1 MELFLPIAEM
11 SVHWLAILGMGFA
24 IGFLSGMFGIGGGF
38 LLTPALMFYGIP
50 PAVAVATGT
59 CPLTAVSVSGVL
71 TNAKRNA
78 VDYQLGAVLVA
89 GGAVG
94 SLLGVQLFGWLQRL
108 GQIETV
114 IALSYVL
121 LLGAV
126 GGLMLNESARTLR
139 HRNADKAA
147 PPLPGL
153 HAWILRLPFKRQ
165 FTESHLYI
173 SVLPPAVL
181 GLAVGVLSA
190 VLGVGG
196 GFLLVPAMI
205 YFLKVPTN
213 IAIGTSMFQLLFVS
227 AMATIFQAA
236 TNYSVDIVLAL
247 ILILGGVAG
256 VQYGVQ
262 SGARLRGVQLRF
274 LLALL
279 ILAVAAKLAFD
290 LFVTPQDLYSLQVRP

>member
-50 PAVAVATGT
+50 PSVAVATGT
-59 CPLTAVSVSGVL
+59 CQLTAVSVSGVL
-71 TNAKRNA
+71 ANARRNA
-78 VDYQLGAVLVA
+78 VDYQLGGVLVA

-94 SLLGVQLFGWLQRL
+94 SLLGVLLFGWLQRL

-114 IALSYVL
+114 IVLSYVL

-126 GGLMLNESARTLR
+126 GTLMLKESARAVR
-139 HRNADKAA
+139 HQDVDKAVPA
-147 PPLPGL
+147 LPWL
-153 HAWILRLPFKRQ
+153 QDWIARLPFKRQ
-165 FTESHLYI
+165 FSESHLYL
-173 SVLPPAVL
+173 SVLPPMAL
-181 GLAVGVLSA
+181 GMAVGLLSA

-213 IAIGTSMFQLLFVS
+213 IAIGTSMFQILFVS
-227 AMATIFQAA
+227 AMATMLQSA

-256 VQYGVQ
+256 VQYGVR
-262 SGARLRGVQLRF
+262 SGAKLRGVQLRF

-279 ILAVAAKLAFD
+279 VLGVAVKLAID
-290 LFVTPQDLYSLQVRP
+290 LFVTPAELYSLQVRL